1 MRRDRTRKRRGDVRK
16 FRIAHVSWPT
26 CKLWIV
32 DEDVVVAELRHLDH
46 VVVLGRAHSEPTV
59 KVVTEEGVV
68 GEVYSYRIQV
78 DR

>member
-16 FRIAHVSWPT
+16 FRIAHVIYPT
-26 CKLWIV
+26 CKLWDR
-32 DEDVVVAELRHLDH
+32 DEFDVVAVLRDLDY
-46 VVVLGRAHSEPTV
+46 VVVLDRPNSEPTV
-59 KVVTEEGVV
+59 KVMTEEGIV